1 MKSYRVL
8 WAGAWAVVLVPL
20 CFLGLVLG
28 EPAVVLI
35 LTGLAAALV
44 VALLESRHQ
53 RRWWIEVAIAVGAFS
68 ATVYALGA
76 LAAAGVVF
84 LVGATSP
91 PAIRLLVDAF
101 RRERGRRRSKCA
113 TARTARGEEVRA
125 GAPLDS
131 ATFAGMVALLDDH
144 ELMAAWRH
152 SHEVLGYT
160 NLPQLRLELVA
171 LREAYLDELE
181 RRDPTGFAAWI
192 EAGASRDPE
201 RFLAPRRTRELE

>member
-8 WAGAWAVVLVPL
+8 WAGACAMVLVPL

-35 LTGLAAALV
+35 LSALTAALV
-44 VALLESRHQ
+44 VALLETHHQ
-53 RRWWIEVAIAVGAFS
+53 RRWWIEVAVAVGGFS
-68 ATVYALGA
+68 AAVYAVGA
-76 LAAAGVVF
+76 LAAIGVVL

-91 PAIRLLVDAF
+91 PALRLFADAL
-101 RRERGRRRSKCA
+101 RRERGRRAAKAAASRPTRSD
-113 TARTARGEEVRA
+113 EVLQ

-131 ATFAGMVALLDDH
+131 ETYGGMVQLLDDH

-160 NLPQLRLELVA
+160 NLPHLRLELVA
-171 LREAYLDELE
+171 LRQAYLDELE
-181 RRDPTGFAAWI
+181 RRDPSGFAAWI
-192 EAGASRDPE
+192 EAGAIRDPE
-201 RFLAPRRTRELE
+201 RFLALRRTRELE

>member
-20 CFLGLVLG
+20 CFVGLLLG
-28 EPAVVLI
+28 EPAVVLV

-44 VALLESRHQ
+44 VALLETRHQ
-53 RRWWIEVAIAVGAFS
+53 RRWWIEVAVAVGGFS
-68 ATVYALGA
+68 AAVYAVGLLPA
-76 LAAAGVVF
+76 IGVVL

-91 PAIRLLVDAF
+91 PALRLMGDAL
-101 RRERGRRRSKCA
+101 RREHGRRSTTGAAARAARSDEI
-113 TARTARGEEVRA
+113 RE

-131 ATFAGMVALLDDH
+131 DAFSGMVQLLDDH

-160 NLPQLRLELVA
+160 NLPQLRLQLVA
-171 LREAYLDELE
+171 LRQAYLDELE
-181 RRDPTGFAAWI
+181 RRDPSGFAAWM
-192 EAGASRDPE
+192 EAGAARDPE
-201 RFLAPRRTRELE
+201 RFLAPRRTREVE

>member
-8 WAGAWAVVLVPL
+8 WAGAWAVVLAPL
-20 CFLGLVLG
+20 CFVGLLLG
-28 EPAVVLI
+28 EPAVVLV

-44 VALLESRHQ
+44 VALFETRHQ
-53 RRWWIEVAIAVGAFS
+53 RRWWIEVAIAVGGFS
-68 ATVYALGA
+68 AAVYAVGL
-76 LAAAGVVF
+76 LAASGVVL

-91 PAIRLLVDAF
+91 PALRLLRDAL
-101 RRERGRRRSKCA
+101 RRERRTSKGVAERSTRSEQVRR
-113 TARTARGEEVRA
+113 
-125 GAPLDS
+125 GAPLDPES
-131 ATFAGMVALLDDH
+131 FTGMVELLDDH

-160 NLPQLRLELVA
+160 NLPTLRLELVA
-171 LREAYLDELE
+171 LRQAYLDEME

-201 RFLAPRRTRELE
+201 RFLTPRRTRELE